1 MSSQVFMPSA
11 VTKPTEPDPGP
22 FETAQ
27 NSIPTDSVDN
37 DGESI
42 PTTETVTREA
52 AKYLAKSD
60 EEISIH
66 NMSIKRAVAKLGEP
80 AEDAITHEVTQ
91 MLDRGVFEVVSR
103 SSLTPEQRAKTIR
116 SSMFLKEKFLPSGE
130 FQKVKARLVAGGD
143 QQDKSLYND
152 TSSPTAALESTMMVI
167 AIAAAAGR
175 EIATCDITGAYL
187 EAEMPDDQEV
197 HMILEPAIA
206 RVVTKLR
213 PNAQQL
219 LTPNGTLV
227 VRLRRALYGCVQSSK
242 LWYDKLCAV
251 LRDGG
256 LEMNAY
262 DPCVF
267 NKSVNG
273 VQITVCFHV
282 DDLLVT
288 SKSPELIKSMEEHL
302 RKSFTQVTF
311 TRGDLH
317 SFLSMTRSLLT
328 CRDMLRSA

>member
-1 MSSQVFMPSA
+1 
-11 VTKPTEPDPGP
+11 
-22 FETAQ
+22 
-27 NSIPTDSVDN
+27 
-37 DGESI
+37 
-42 PTTETVTREA
+42 
-52 AKYLAKSD
+52 
-60 EEISIH
+60 
-66 NMSIKRAVAKLGEP
+66 
-80 AEDAITHEVTQ
+80 
-91 MLDRGVFEVVSR
+91 
-103 SSLTPEQRAKTIR
+103 
-116 SSMFLKEKFLPSGE
+116 
-130 FQKVKARLVAGGD
+130 
-143 QQDKSLYND
+143 
-152 TSSPTAALESTMMVI
+152 
-167 AIAAAAGR
+167 
-175 EIATCDITGAYL
+175 
-187 EAEMPDDQEV
+187 
-197 HMILEPAIA
+197 MILETAIA

-213 PNAQQL
+213 PNAQRL

-242 LWYDKLCAV
+242 LWYDKLCTV

-317 SFLSMTRSLLT
+317 SFLSMTIECSKESIAVDMQGYVEKCLDDRLLVKANGPA
-328 CRDMLRSA
+328 RDDLFDVRDDSPLLDTAAREAFHSDVARLLYLAKRVRKDILVAVSHLCSRVAHPTMDDQFKLERVLGYLGHTRHLKTIFKRGIDVILSANIDASFGIHDDGTSRTGVVLLLSGAAVGAWSSK

>member
-1 MSSQVFMPSA
+1 
-11 VTKPTEPDPGP
+11 
-22 FETAQ
+22 
-27 NSIPTDSVDN
+27 
-37 DGESI
+37 
-42 PTTETVTREA
+42 
-52 AKYLAKSD
+52 
-60 EEISIH
+60 
-66 NMSIKRAVAKLGEP
+66 
-80 AEDAITHEVTQ
+80 

-242 LWYDKLCAV
+242 LWYDKLCTV

-317 SFLSMTRSLLT
+317 SFLSMTIECNKESIAVDMQGYVEKCLDDRLLVKANGPARDDLFDVREDSPLLDTAAERLSILMLQDFCIWRSECART
-328 CRDMLRSA
+328 Y